1 MTAAD
6 PLARLGP
13 KTQAWLAELGVHSHA
28 QLVELGAV
36 EAFVQLKARGHTVA
50 RTLLWA
56 LHGCVLG
63 CRGSEL
69 DAELRESLWQA
80 ARARPTP
87 PPPLDWAEA
96 ERWMALA
103 LALAREAAEA
113 GEVPVGALVVKDG
126 QVIGRGFNQ
135 PIGRHDPSAHAE
147 MLALRQA
154 AATLGNY
161 RLDGCSLYVTLE
173 PCPMCAGAI
182 QHARIARLVFGAP
195 SASSRLAARRPPAG
209 ARRRRWRWARRPG
222 RAHPPVPVRPAHAAA
237 PGWRWPAPR
246 WRRALAAARPG

>member
-28 QLVELGAV
+28 QLIELGAV

-87 PPPLDWAEA
+87 PTPLDWAEA

-182 QHARIARLVFGAP
+182 QHARIAQLVFGAHDGKTGAAGSVVNLFAEP
-195 SASSRLAARRPPAG
+195 RLNHHTAVYPGVRAAEAGALLSDFFRARRARSPA
-209 ARRRRWRWARRPG
+209 
-222 RAHPPVPVRPAHAAA
+222 
-237 PGWRWPAPR
+237 
-246 WRRALAAARPG
+246 